1 MGETVQK
8 TNIDMERIPDEERQG
23 LSGPLFAMLGMN
35 VAVSTLMVGGG
46 LIEKLTLQESIFV
59 IIVGNL
65 ILVAIF
71 YIQGI
76 IGMREGL
83 TTYQLTE
90 MAFGKYANK
99 FLVSGIMCI
108 SLFGWF
114 GIQTS
119 LAALSVQ
126 KIFPE
131 LGNYQLIV
139 IVAGIIM
146 TIFAAKGFNSVAW
159 ANYILIPPILIL
171 IVWGLIKTSNTYG
184 LADIW
189 SYVPKENMGIM
200 SGLNMVVGLI
210 MCGSIISCD
219 YTRFCK
225 KKKSHIAIIS
235 LIGIGGIAAVQEI
248 GTAIIAMTAPSYN
261 IVDVLYELGF
271 NWIAF
276 VILIGAAWSTNL
288 SGAYS
293 GGLALNNIFPN
304 QKRSTL
310 TFVAGMIGTVLAMFN
325 VIQYFQSFLN
335 LISVIYG
342 PIAGVLWV
350 EYYLIHKKK
359 YVVERNFNTAGV
371 VCFLLGAAT
380 CYITSFVIVVG
391 VSALNGLA
399 VAGVAYYVY
408 YLLTKK
414 NHEAGE

>member
-1 MGETVQK
+1 
-8 TNIDMERIPDEERQG
+8 
-23 LSGPLFAMLGMN
+23 
-35 VAVSTLMVGGG
+35 
-46 LIEKLTLQESIFV
+46 
-59 IIVGNL
+59 
-65 ILVAIF
+65 
-71 YIQGI
+71 
-76 IGMREGL
+76 
-83 TTYQLTE
+83 
-90 MAFGKYANK
+90 
-99 FLVSGIMCI
+99 
-108 SLFGWF
+108 
-114 GIQTS
+114 
-119 LAALSVQ
+119 
-126 KIFPE
+126 
-131 LGNYQLIV
+131 
-139 IVAGIIM
+139 
-146 TIFAAKGFNSVAW
+146 
-159 ANYILIPPILIL
+159 
-171 IVWGLIKTSNTYG
+171 
-184 LADIW
+184 
-189 SYVPKENMGIM
+189 
-200 SGLNMVVGLI
+200 
-210 MCGSIISCD
+210 
-219 YTRFCK
+219 
-225 KKKSHIAIIS
+225 
-235 LIGIGGIAAVQEI
+235 
-248 GTAIIAMTAPSYN
+248 MTAPSYN

-310 TFVAGMIGTVLAMFN
+310 TFVAGMIGTILAMFN